1 MPFNFNRSKDDL
13 RKLASARVRDAAYD
27 AVFGLWV
34 KRKGEGMTQQDIAQF
49 LDRDPA
55 WVSRNL
61 SGPANWTLRTF
72 GELTEALS
80 GYAHIVVEPTE
91 DIVPGNFDIYADI
104 DTTDVN
110 HEPLDTI
117 VTKESSGNIIIRFVG
132 RDQLEEIVQAP
143 KAEVY
148 AS

>member
-1 MPFNFNRSKDDL
+1 MPFNFNRSKEDL
-13 RKLASARVRDAAYD
+13 RKLAAARVRDAAYD

-91 DIVPGNFDIYADI
+91 DIVPGNFDVYADI
-104 DTTDVN
+104 DAN
-110 HEPLDTI
+110 NLNLEPIDAI
-117 VTKESSGNIIIRFVG
+117 VTSETSGNVIIKFADHG
-132 RDQLEEIVQAP
+132 QLEEIVEAP
-143 KAEVY
+143 KAKAY
-148 AS
+148 AG